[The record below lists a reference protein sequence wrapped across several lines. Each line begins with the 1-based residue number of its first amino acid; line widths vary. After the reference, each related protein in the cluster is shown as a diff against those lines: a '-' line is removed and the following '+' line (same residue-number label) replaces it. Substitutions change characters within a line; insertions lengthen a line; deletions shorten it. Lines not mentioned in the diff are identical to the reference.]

1 MTNVHNILRILILL
15 ALPLA
20 VCSSG
25 SASSLQGKVA
35 EVVDGD
41 SIAVI
46 SQNHPV
52 KVRLVGVAAPQKGQS
67 FADVARQHLS
77 DLILNKYVFVRVSAL
92 REGYLV
98 GQVLLADMDVS
109 AQMIRDGVGWYNK
122 SDENNLSE
130 AERQVYQA
138 SQDAARSER
147 RGLWQEDSPQAPWD
161 FRKAQL
167 SSLAPPTL
175 TATSVPYNTIPAH
188 LPRQTSSMRRGTEAG
203 LSSED
208 LMGGVIQPGSLAGK
222 PEVKQLSTDGAQGRW
237 LRYQPADRHFSILAP
252 SDGVEVSYQVLAP
265 QGQLMD
271 IHYVVG
277 VNVSSKTIYLISW
290 SKGPNGVSTDDSTA
304 SDAVNSLLAGLNNA
318 AARHGEGLTNAAP
331 GRSLSL
337 NGHGGRQYS
346 LSGSASGVI
355 RVLSKQTGDERE
367 VFMLGVLNAP
377 GAPASGAEF
386 LNSFKIK

>member
-77 DLILNKYVFVRVSAL
+77 DLILDKYVMVRVSAL
-92 REGYLV
+92 RDGYLV
-98 GQVLLADMDVS
+98 GQVQLADMDVG

-122 SDENNLSE
+122 SDENNLTE

-138 SQDAARSER
+138 SQEAARSER

-161 FRKAQL
+161 LHKVQAATTYTSTLAQ
-167 SSLAPPTL
+167 
-175 TATSVPYNTIPAH
+175 
-188 LPRQTSSMRRGTEAG
+188 PRQITTVRLRNQGG

-208 LMGGVIQPGSLAGK
+208 LMGGVIQPQSLGVRPDVK
-222 PEVKQLSTDGAQGRW
+222 PLSTDGAQGRW

-252 SDGVEVSYQVLAP
+252 SDGIEVSYQVLAP
-265 QGQLMD
+265 QGQLVNV
-271 IHYVVG
+271 HYVIG
-277 VNVSSKTIYLISW
+277 VNVSSKTIYLLSW
-290 SKGPNGVSTDDSTA
+290 VKGPNGMSTDTSAATGAID
-304 SDAVNSLLAGLNNA
+304 GFLNELNRVRQ
-318 AARHGEGLTNAAP
+318 RHGDLLVTAAP
-331 GRSLSL
+331 GRNLKV
-337 NGHGGRQYS
+337 GGYEGREYT
-346 LSGSASGVI
+346 LTTGSASGTV
-355 RVLSKQTGDERE
+355 RVFTKQTGDERE
-367 VFMLGVLNAP
+367 VFLLGVLNAP